1 MALLD
6 QLRLL
11 DRALRD
17 VRVREALRTG
27 DRGGRRLAR
36 FAGSVAPADLA
47 VLRAVDAR
55 RFEAVAQRQAEMIR
69 DRWWKDRYPGALA
82 GTALAIG
89 AGTREVALGALASP
103 SFDRREGEDE
113 TGVAL
118 LGFILSRED
127 RTQDPEWLADLLAY
141 EYLVATGLPR
151 RAGNKAVD
159 PTLEQRLLPEGTRF
173 LAPQARKP
181 AKSDLALARKLVV
194 LPSEYPSDEIREALR
209 AGQKVPELDSRPHVV
224 LFLLEEEAAT
234 EVRAP
239 ALAHDLLDMLGQG
252 SVAPEKI
259 LEAFSPEDKRDAY
272 AALKA
277 LVEASVV
284 QGPLPPE
291 PAPPPPPRRKGAK
304 AASPSGR
311 SNDKGKEKAKEKP
324 KTPAKPAAKAEPAPK
339 APPAPKAKPAAK
351 AKPAPSAKPAAKK
364 PAQQKKGKRK

>member
-1 MALLD
+1 VALLD

-151 RAGNKAVD
+151 RSKNKPVD
-159 PTLEQRLLPEGTRF
+159 QGLEQRLLPEGTRF

-181 AKSDLALARKLVV
+181 AKADLALARKLVV

-209 AGQKVPELDSRPHVV
+209 AGQNVPELDARPHVV

-234 EVRAP
+234 ELRAP
-239 ALAHDLLDMLGQG
+239 ALAHDLLDVLGQG
-252 SVAPEKI
+252 SVAPDKI
-259 LEAFSPEDKRDAY
+259 LEAFSAEDKRDAY

-277 LVEASVV
+277 LVEAGVV
-284 QGPLPPE
+284 QGPLPAE

-304 AASPSGR
+304 AATTEPSKE
-311 SNDKGKEKAKEKP
+311 KGKEKAKGKAKP
-324 KTPAKPAAKAEPAPK
+324 PEKPAAKAPAPGAK
-339 APPAPKAKPAAK
+339 PAPKAKPAAK
-351 AKPAPSAKPAAKK
+351 ANPKAKPAATKK